1 MTSERTRS
9 LENAGGA
16 MLFLVELDHV
26 RSGAPLSPE
35 AARTFIDQ
43 IIFPTIARAEQL
55 VHEQKIVSGSPVAGR
70 VALRLMVEAESA
82 GHVDQLVTS
91 LPLWPLAE
99 TRVTPLISFGER
111 RQHVHTLLEGMRGRV

>member
-1 MTSERTRS
+1 
-9 LENAGGA
+9 
-16 MLFLVELDHV
+16 MLFLVELDHG

-35 AARTFIDQ
+35 AARTFIEQ

-55 VHEQKIVSGSPVAGR
+55 VDEKKIMSGGPVAGR
-70 VALRLMVEAESA
+70 VALRLMVEAESV

-99 TRVTPLISFGER
+99 TRITPLISFGER
-111 RQHVHTLLEGMRGRV
+111 REHVKTLLESVRTRL

>member
-1 MTSERTRS
+1 
-9 LENAGGA
+9 

-35 AARTFIDQ
+35 AVRTFIEQ

-55 VHEQKIVSGSPVAGR
+55 IDEKKIVSGGPVAGR
-70 VALRLMVEAESA
+70 VALRFMVEAESA

-99 TRVTPLISFGER
+99 TRITALISFSER
-111 RQHVHTLLEGMRGRV
+111 RQHVESLLEGVRARP